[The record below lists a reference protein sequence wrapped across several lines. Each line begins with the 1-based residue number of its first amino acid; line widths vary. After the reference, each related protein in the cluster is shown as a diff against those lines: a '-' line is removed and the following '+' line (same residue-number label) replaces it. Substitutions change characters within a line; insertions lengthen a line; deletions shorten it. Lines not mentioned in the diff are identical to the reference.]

1 MLRNGNIKEERKNNL
16 IIYNYGKET
25 LNGFEIFEDFM
36 PGGNVF
42 KTETSTGKEDTKN
55 DIDDSASEPL
65 TDEELENYVN
75 QQKITMQMMTMMILL
90 NQNLQRLKK
99 VRRKKK

>member
-1 MLRNGNIKEERKNNL
+1 
-16 IIYNYGKET
+16 
-25 LNGFEIFEDFM
+25 M

-42 KTETSTGKEDTKN
+42 KTETSTGKEDDKT
-55 DIDDSASEPL
+55 DIDNDASEPL

-75 QQKITMQMMTMMILL
+75 QKTTMIQMMTMMTL